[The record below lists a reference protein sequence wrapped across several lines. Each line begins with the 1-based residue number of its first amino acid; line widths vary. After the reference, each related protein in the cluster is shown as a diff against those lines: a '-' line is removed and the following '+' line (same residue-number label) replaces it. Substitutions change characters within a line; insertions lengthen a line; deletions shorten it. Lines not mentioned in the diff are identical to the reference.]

1 MQRGEDSLQDLS
13 NYKCLLFLISAT
25 YCLLLFFQLPKKK
38 KPIICTEKKIGSAP
52 TRGGT
57 GLTQEALA
65 KIIISKKRCQLKYF
79 QESWFH
85 YWPTFY
91 PLIKQERGEK
101 TTGSK
106 GEWKNFGS
114 LENIPVSD
122 RKKDLGYFFILLH
135 PSQVKRIIDFWSCFP
150 TPSLRKSSVLYPGVR
165 V

>member
-25 YCLLLFFQLPKKK
+25 YCLLLFSNSEKEK
-38 KPIICTEKKIGSAP
+38 KPSSAQKKIGSAP

-85 YWPTFY
+85 Y
-91 PLIKQERGEK
+91 
-101 TTGSK
+101 
-106 GEWKNFGS
+106 
-114 LENIPVSD
+114 
-122 RKKDLGYFFILLH
+122 
-135 PSQVKRIIDFWSCFP
+135 
-150 TPSLRKSSVLYPGVR
+150 
-165 V
+165 

>member
-25 YCLLLFFQLPKKK
+25 YCLLLFSNSRKRKKK
-38 KPIICTEKKIGSAP
+38 KSSAQKKIGSAP

-91 PLIKQERGEK
+91 PLIKQERGKK

-122 RKKDLGYFFILLH
+122 RKKDLGNFFYTASPLPGEKDNRFLILLPH
-135 PSQVKRIIDFWSCFP
+135 PIL
-150 TPSLRKSSVLYPGVR
+150 T
-165 V
+165 